1 MDRER
6 NATTI
11 NVGTKLLLN
20 QKIYILK
27 IKKKITNV
35 EIDEIKK
42 NVRPNICND
51 TEDHTKQQMVTKWS
65 KLIHHIRREKKKVT
79 VLA

>member
-27 IKKKITNV
+27 IKKNNK
-35 EIDEIKK
+35 
-42 NVRPNICND
+42 C
-51 TEDHTKQQMVTKWS
+51 
-65 KLIHHIRREKKKVT
+65 
-79 VLA
+79 